1 MSTLVASSLQRS
13 PVKEISEIQP
23 SCHNP
28 AMVEDLFTDYFSW
41 LLSCVRNLP
50 ETYNLRNIPIIWRKR
65 QMYNDWGDFLAPVT
79 LLLLRTNAQHALHR
93 GSFPKAPRWMEHGC
107 PYFLLSCKKRSCLF
121 STLVSVQL
129 THAAAPAKA
138 HSPQTTHSPVPSL
151 SDPWLS
157 LQELDLARLCLCC
170 NRGLSGHLVQ

>member
-23 SCHNP
+23 SGRNP

-41 LLSCVRNLP
+41 LLSYVRNLP

-65 QMYNDWGDFLAPVT
+65 QMYNDWGDFMAPVT

-107 PYFLLSCKKRSCLF
+107 PCFLLSRKKRSCLF

-138 HSPQTTHSPVPSL
+138 HSPQTTHSLKPSFF
-151 SDPWLS
+151 WS
-157 LQELDLARLCLCC
+157 LAVVT
-170 NRGLSGHLVQ
+170 GTGSS